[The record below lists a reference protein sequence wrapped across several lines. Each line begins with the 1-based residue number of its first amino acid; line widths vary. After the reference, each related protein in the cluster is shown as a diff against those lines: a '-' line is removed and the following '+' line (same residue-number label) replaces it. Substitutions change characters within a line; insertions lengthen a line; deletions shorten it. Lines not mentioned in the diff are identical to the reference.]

1 MSADAYPSTLWNGY
15 ARSHASVTTSFQLSL
30 YREVAAQLG
39 GDVLDCG
46 CGTARI
52 APFLADDPAVNSYTG
67 VDLAPDMVRMAR
79 WTITRLNRERFGIE
93 QGAIEA
99 VRGQYDSAVSI
110 HSYYAWPR
118 PLDVLAH
125 IRDVMRPGGRFVLAT
140 PNPQLDMDR
149 LLRESSRELL
159 AHPDF
164 PEFERLNLEFAG
176 NPGAAFVEMDLLIG
190 QSRDTGFEVLE
201 CHQRHYLGGV
211 NLLVL
216 SKP

>member
-1 MSADAYPSTLWNGY
+1 MSAEAYPSTLWNGY

-30 YREVAAQLG
+30 YREAAGQLG

-46 CGTARI
+46 CGTARL
-52 APFLADDPAVNSYTG
+52 APFLADDPGVTSYTG

-79 WTITRLNRERFGIE
+79 WTIERLDRERFVIE

-99 VRGQYDSAVSI
+99 VQGQFDSLVSI

-125 IRDVMRPGGRFVLAT
+125 IRRLMRSGGRFVLAT
-140 PNPQLDMDR
+140 PNRRLDMER

-164 PEFERLNLEFAG
+164 PEFERLNLAFAG
-176 NPGAAFVEMDLLIG
+176 NPGAAFVDMDLLIG
-190 QSRDTGFEVLE
+190 QSRDAGFAVLE

-216 SKP
+216 STP